1 MKIKKIL
8 TGTLLMMGHINTFQG
23 NYNDAREFYQQS
35 IDVSNKW
42 WKVQVSVLK
51 LNTYLY
57 EKKYNEAILVLS
69 KIQNQIP
76 TFDWDN
82 EIQKNNQLF
91 FVEFSKF
98 LAFGHSL
105 NEEETVKSLNK

>member
-1 MKIKKIL
+1 MFQ
-8 TGTLLMMGHINTFQG
+8 INGEST
-23 NYNDAREFYQQS
+23 S
-35 IDVSNKW
+35 IGA
-42 WKVQVSVLK
+42 K
-51 LNTYLY
+51 LHTYLY
-57 EKKYNEAILVLS
+57 EKKYNEAILILS

-98 LAFGHSL
+98 LAFW
-105 NEEETVKSLNK
+105 T